1 MYTVPVYV
9 LIHYMYYVYLS
20 ITHTHTHTHSR
31 VKNCSIETACNLCL
45 GQDGPLGVGSA
56 CGTQTSSVL
65 VSDVRFVLQSALAN
79 QFDANHS
86 WHWWLG
92 RLAFIDR
99 MLSHFSWDF
108 LLPQCQ
114 LNPQSQQAVGTSDDD
129 SDEKGSSNS
138 DSVSGP
144 TSPIDSVTS
153 SIISS
158 LQTEGSGSDS
168 QPQSFKFELPSG
180 MEPELAEIGT
190 EMRQT
195 EEEKSRSPSPMPAAV
210 ENNLLMQVWYFAAK
224 ATHVPHRKL
233 GKVAQKVIIKIAK
246 GLQNDPVSLEIV
258 HDVVSKCHR
267 TQAEGLLDRVLHAR
281 EKPLD
286 SLVSAD
292 RTFSAATLRPRRGED
307 DEELSP
313 RSREKERR
321 RASSSSPDRQR
332 AARQKE
338 TAALKVAAKKNRVSA
353 DLTQLNI
360 GGSFKLY
367 GASKKKTSILPEV
380 RHLHKTDTEST
391 IHAGSPE
398 FEASDESFQSA
409 ISDLDHRENMFEE
422 EGEEGTSS
430 ASNSHDSKK
439 GGNGFSR
446 SSSGYASVA
455 SGASASGGV
464 ERRPGIGGL
473 LG

>member
-1 MYTVPVYV
+1 MKTST
-9 LIHYMYYVYLS
+9 LHLC
-20 ITHTHTHTHSR
+20 THTHSR

-45 GQDGPLGVGSA
+45 GQEGPLGVGNA
-56 CGTQTSSVL
+56 CGSHTSSKL

-114 LNPQSQQAVGTSDDD
+114 LNPQNQQQMVGASDDD
-129 SDEKGSSNS
+129 SDDKGSSNS

-144 TSPIDSVTS
+144 TSPIDSVAS
-153 SIISS
+153 SIVSS
-158 LQTEGSGSDS
+158 LMAEGGSGSDS
-168 QPQSFKFELPSG
+168 QPQSFKFELQSG
-180 MEPELAEIGT
+180 MEPELTEVGT
-190 EMRQT
+190 ELRQSG
-195 EEEKSRSPSPMPAAV
+195 EEKEKSPSPMPAAV

-233 GKVAQKVIIKIAK
+233 SKVAQRVIIKIAK
-246 GLQNDPVSLEIV
+246 GLQDDPASLEIV

-286 SLVSAD
+286 SLMASG
-292 RTFSAATLRPRRGED
+292 RTFSAATLRPRRREED
-307 DEELSP
+307 DEEGLSP
-313 RSREKERR
+313 RSRETGRR
-321 RASSSSPDRQR
+321 RVSSSSPDRQH
-332 AARQKE
+332 AARQRE
-338 TAALKVAAKKNRVSA
+338 TAALKVAAKKNRISA
-353 DLTQLNI
+353 DLTQLNVE
-360 GGSFKLY
+360 SSLKLF
-367 GASKKKTSILPEV
+367 GASKKKTSSTLPEA
-380 RHLHKTDTEST
+380 RHLCKTDTEST

-409 ISDLDHRENMFEE
+409 ISDLDHRERTFVEE
-422 EGEEGTSS
+422 DKEGEDGSEGTSS

-439 GGNGFSR
+439 GVDAYSR
-446 SSSGYASVA
+446 SSSGYASGMA
-455 SGASASGGV
+455 SGAGAAGGV
-464 ERRPGIGGL
+464 ERRSGAGGL
-473 LG
+473 LT

>member
-1 MYTVPVYV
+1 M
-9 LIHYMYYVYLS
+9 
-20 ITHTHTHTHSR
+20 HTHTHTHSR

-45 GQDGPLGVGSA
+45 GQEGPLGVGSA
-56 CGTQTSSVL
+56 CGSQTSSKL

-92 RLAFIDR
+92 RLAFIDK

-138 DSVSGP
+138 DSISGP
-144 TSPIDSVTS
+144 TSPIDSVAS
-153 SIISS
+153 LIVSS
-158 LQTEGSGSDS
+158 LVAEGSGSDS
-168 QPQSFKFELPSG
+168 QPQSFEFELPSG
-180 MEPELAEIGT
+180 MEPELAEVGT
-190 EMRQT
+190 EMRQS
-195 EEEKSRSPSPMPAAV
+195 EEAKSPSPIPAAV

-246 GLQNDPVSLEIV
+246 GLQDDPTSLEIV

-286 SLVSAD
+286 SLASVDHKFA
-292 RTFSAATLRPRRGED
+292 AATLRPRRREED
-307 DEELSP
+307 DRLSP
-313 RSREKERR
+313 HSREKGR
-321 RASSSSPDRQR
+321 RASSSSPDRQH

-338 TAALKVAAKKNRVSA
+338 TAALKVAAKKNRASA
-353 DLTQLNI
+353 DLSQLNI
-360 GGSFKLY
+360 EGSLKLF
-367 GASKKKTSILPEV
+367 GASKKKTSTLPEV

-391 IHAGSPE
+391 LHAGSPE

-409 ISDLDHRENMFEE
+409 ISDLDHRENMLEVGEE
-422 EGEEGTSS
+422 EGSEGTSS

-439 GGNGFSR
+439 GGNAFSR

-455 SGASASGGV
+455 SGASAAGGV
-464 ERRPGIGGL
+464 ERRPGAGGL
-473 LG
+473 LA